1 MFDRIKTISNPLTII
16 AIFAALAE
24 VAGAST
30 LFALGADLQGIFI
43 WFVMGFPSMLVCL
56 FFLTLNFNPRVLYAP
71 SDFRDEG
78 NFLHT
83 LRGKDELALS
93 FDELT
98 EQLELAKG
106 KIIQEVSR
114 EVGVAGAKEKE
125 ELVSLIS
132 KQLEVIRARVETAR
146 ESAEDLTLPPLDKLP
161 HSALQAAI
169 LAFLTL
175 SPEAVA
181 LQTIAGHVR
190 MSLEATSRAVG
201 KLVRRGLVQ
210 EPSPNKFIATKQ

>member
-1 MFDRIKTISNPLTII
+1 MFEKIKTISNPLTII

-30 LFALGADLQGIFI
+30 LFALNLELQKTFI
-43 WFVMGFPSMLVCL
+43 WFVMGFPSLLVCL
-56 FFLTLNFNPRVLYAP
+56 FFLTLNFNPKVLYAP

-98 EQLELAKG
+98 EQLEMAKG

-132 KQLEVIRARVETAR
+132 KQLEVIKARVETAR
-146 ESAEDLTLPPLDKLP
+146 ESAEDLTLPSLDKLP
-161 HSALQAAI
+161 HSSLQAAI
-169 LAFLTL
+169 LAFLSV
-175 SPEAVA
+175 SPGEVS
-181 LQTIAGHVR
+181 LQQIARHVR
-190 MSLEATSRAVG
+190 MSEEATNRAIG
-201 KLVRRGLVQ
+201 KLVRRELVQ
-210 EPSPNKFIATKQ
+210 ELSAEKFSASKQ